1 MNKRVIELYRSCKTK
16 EALASQDEYKTSDVL
31 IGSEVSKFSELMV
44 AEVIS
49 VLQKRYM
56 GDLNRED
63 QEVMRCIEDVKKHFG
78 VENE

>member
-16 EALASQDEYKTSDVL
+16 EALASQDEYKTADVL
-31 IGSEVSKFSELMV
+31 IGSEVAKFSELMV
-44 AEVIS
+44 AEAIN

>member
-16 EALASQDEYKTSDVL
+16 EALASQDEYKTADVL
-31 IGSEVSKFSELMV
+31 IGSEVAKFSELMV

>member
-16 EALASQDEYKTSDVL
+16 EALASQDEYKTADVL
-31 IGSEVSKFSELMV
+31 IGSEVAKFSELMV
-44 AEVIS
+44 AEAIN

-56 GDLNRED
+56 SDLNRED

-78 VENE
+78 VKSE

>member
-16 EALASQDEYKTSDVL
+16 EALASQDEYKTADVL
-31 IGSEVSKFSELMV
+31 IGSEVAKFSELMV
-44 AEVIS
+44 AEAIN

-78 VENE
+78 VE

>member
-31 IGSEVSKFSELMV
+31 IGSEVAKFSELIV
-44 AEVIS
+44 AEAIN

-78 VENE
+78 IE

>member
-16 EALASQDEYKTSDVL
+16 EALASQDEYETSDVL
-31 IGSEVSKFSELMV
+31 IGSEVAKFSELMV

-78 VENE
+78 VK

>member
-16 EALASQDEYKTSDVL
+16 EALASQDEYKTADVL
-31 IGSEVSKFSELMV
+31 IGSEVAKFSELMV
-44 AEVIS
+44 AEVIN

-78 VENE
+78 VE

>member
-31 IGSEVSKFSELMV
+31 IGSEVAKFSELMV
-44 AEVIS
+44 AEAIN

-78 VENE
+78 VEE

>member
-16 EALASQDEYKTSDVL
+16 EALASQDEYKTADVL
-31 IGSEVSKFSELMV
+31 IGSEVAKFSELMV
-44 AEVIS
+44 AEAIN

-78 VENE
+78 V